1 MKGQSDKDR
10 ILELLLNHGEVDT
23 YSLRING
30 FSGNPS
36 QRIREIKDMG
46 YTIETERFTRA
57 DGRRYARY
65 KLITEKQL
73 TLAEIL

>member
-1 MKGQSDKDR
+1 MKQPSDKDR
-10 ILELLLNHGEVDT
+10 ILELLLNRGEVDT
-23 YSLRING
+23 FYLRRNG

-46 YTIETERFTRA
+46 FPIETERFTRD
-57 DGRRYARY
+57 DGRRGARY
-65 KLITEKQL
+65 KLVKEKQL